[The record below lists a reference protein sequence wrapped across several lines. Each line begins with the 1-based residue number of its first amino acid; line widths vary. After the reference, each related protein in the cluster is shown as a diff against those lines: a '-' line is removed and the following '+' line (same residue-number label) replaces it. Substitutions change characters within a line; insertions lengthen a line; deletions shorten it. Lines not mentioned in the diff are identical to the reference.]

1 MPAKLP
7 WVLALCVLPF
17 PAFADLTWT
26 KTVQEYQC
34 TPDDKSIDARF
45 AFKNTGKTPVTIREL
60 HSSCG
65 CTTAKL
71 DKKVYAPG
79 ESGEVVATYSFRGQT
94 GALRKMVTVY
104 TDQETPPVQLD
115 IRVFRHEPF
124 EMKPGLVYWR
134 TGDAGEAKTVQLT
147 ANSYPV
153 RIKKVTSSN
162 PHFVASLEPLK
173 EGEKYAVN
181 VKPTTTAAKE
191 SAEITVVTDFPPAAP
206 RTYKIQARVK

>member
-1 MPAKLP
+1 
-7 WVLALCVLPF
+7 VLALIALPF
-17 PAFADLTWT
+17 PALADLTWT
-26 KTVQEYQC
+26 KTVQEFQC
-34 TPDDKSIDARF
+34 TPDDKSIDAHF
-45 AFKNTGKTPVTIREL
+45 PFKNTGKTPVTVREL
-60 HSSCG
+60 HTSCG

-71 DKKVYAPG
+71 AKKVYAPG
-79 ESGEVVATYSFRGQT
+79 ETGEVVATYSFRGQT
-94 GALRKMVTVY
+94 GALRKLVTVH
-104 TDQETPPVQLD
+104 TDEGKPPVALD

-153 RIKKVTSSN
+153 HIKKVTSSN
-162 PHFVASLEPLK
+162 PHFVASLQPVK
-173 EGEKYAVN
+173 DGEQYAIS

-191 SAEITVVTDFPPAAP
+191 TAEITVVTDFPTAAP